1 MSKNSYNELKQKEVK
16 REKKEEKEEERVIED
31 IFTCFSKHT

>member
-31 IFTCFSKHT
+31 IFTYFSKHT